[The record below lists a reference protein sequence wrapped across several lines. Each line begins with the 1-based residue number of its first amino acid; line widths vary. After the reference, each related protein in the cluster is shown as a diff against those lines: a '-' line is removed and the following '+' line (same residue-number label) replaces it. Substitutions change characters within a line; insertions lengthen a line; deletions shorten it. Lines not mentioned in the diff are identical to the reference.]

1 MMEDLQFE
9 RTTVLEGEF
18 EDVIEIKDHYYLI
31 SKKHRVTVLPYTID
45 SKGLLD
51 KVGVVKDYNYID
63 EEYDYT
69 LVNGYITADDG
80 TNLVAA
86 NRVLYEA
93 IGLNM
98 TQADD
103 WMYLGGL
110 YNTLTSDSAIDLYC
124 VDLTDKPVQET
135 EEATENKQ
143 RIRFKMIDS
152 SQVIT
157 SDDTLLLASYL
168 RLFNYFYVNS
178 LDKKT
183 GDEYVKPQSLQQDS
197 VKLKNTPEDEL
208 DQQLTHINI

>member
-1 MMEDLQFE
+1 MDNLNLE
-9 RTTVLEGEF
+9 RKTVVEGKF

-31 SKKHRVTVLPYTID
+31 SKKHQVTVLPYTID
-45 SKGLLD
+45 TKGLLD
-51 KVGVVKDYNYID
+51 KVGVVKDYNYVF

-69 LVNGYITADDG
+69 LINGYVNQDDG
-80 TNLVAA
+80 TTLVAA

-93 IGLNM
+93 IGLNASN
-98 TQADD
+98 ADD

-124 VDLTDKPVQET
+124 VDLTDKEIPNSEEVQEN
-135 EEATENKQ
+135 ADK
-143 RIRFKMIDS
+143 IKFKMIDS

-178 LDKKT
+178 LDK
-183 GDEYVKPQSLQQDS
+183 
-197 VKLKNTPEDEL
+197 
-208 DQQLTHINI
+208 

>member
-63 EEYDYT
+63 EQYDYT

-103 WMYLGGL
+103 WMYLGSL
-110 YNTLTSDSAIDLYC
+110 YNNLTSDSAIDLYC
-124 VDLTDKPVQET
+124 VDLTTKEIRET
-135 EEATENKQ
+135 EEVEENKDK
-143 RIRFKMIDS
+143 IKFKMIDS
-152 SQVIT
+152 ATVVT
-157 SDDTLLLASYL
+157 SDDSLLLASYL
-168 RLFNYFYVNS
+168 RLFNYFYINS
-178 LDKKT
+178 LNK
-183 GDEYVKPQSLQQDS
+183 Q
-197 VKLKNTPEDEL
+197 
-208 DQQLTHINI
+208 